1 MKKIKNPKKIRTPLI
16 IVCILVLVPLA
27 LFFYLWVFA
36 LLTPDVHKD
45 KGEIEDL
52 YKENQYL
59 FEQIAEELSQYPDHV
74 SIDTETTMFL
84 FGPIARPDLKWH
96 LGWGYQIH
104 EFRDEPLT
112 RKQIKRIK
120 SLPIWAIHKNAD
132 VFHINIHDGCV
143 WFTQSLATGTAYVID
158 KDAREPDE
166 NPFSYIV
173 EWEEI
178 APHWYYFQTD

>member
-1 MKKIKNPKKIRTPLI
+1 MKKINIPKKIRTPLI
-16 IVCILVLVPLA
+16 IVGVIVLVPLT
-27 LFFYLWVFA
+27 LFFCLLALA
-36 LLTPDVHKD
+36 LLTPDFYKD
-45 KGEIEDL
+45 KEEITDL

-59 FEQIAEELSQYPDHV
+59 FEQIAEEMSQYPDYV
-74 SIDTETTMFL
+74 TIDIGTL
-84 FGPIARPDLKWH
+84 FDPIARPDLKWH